1 MSRGPNF
8 IEREVFDAVMASVRR
23 LDGAEYHDLDTIYG
37 DMSRLVVAFLASTP
51 PETLRLLY
59 NELGWKGSA
68 TVRAMHAAACSWLDQ
83 YHPGRCPVVDNAVD
97 RSGLQAP
104 SGAPLSDAP

>member
-8 IEREVFDAVMASVRR
+8 IEREVFDAVMASVPRV
-23 LDGAEYHDLDTIYG
+23 DGAEYQDLDTIYG

-51 PETLRLLY
+51 PEKLRLLY

-83 YHPGRCPVVDNAVD
+83 YHPGRCPVAEELAG
-97 RSGLQAP
+97 RSMEHAG
-104 SGAPLSDAP
+104 SGVPASEAS

>member
-23 LDGAEYHDLDTIYG
+23 VDGAEYQDLDTIYG

-51 PETLRLLY
+51 PEKLRILY

-68 TVRAMHAAACSWLDQ
+68 TVRAMHAAARSWLDQ
-83 YHPGRCPVVDNAVD
+83 YNPGRCPVVEEAAD
-97 RSGLQAP
+97 RSAQQAR
-104 SGAPLSDAP
+104 SGAPVSEAP